1 MTLPPVV
8 DVVEAA
14 LREGVAPAVAST
26 VLVGGAVVH
35 AAASG
40 DAQRTPTRRA
50 LADGD
55 LFDLASVTK
64 PYVGS
69 VVARLVD
76 RGVLDLD
83 DAVSRWLPGFRS
95 GGKEAVTVRHLLAH
109 ASGLPAWRPLFERAG
124 ADPVAR
130 TAFAAPARRPG
141 PAALVAAFRR
151 GRELAEEA
159 VSAEPLEAA
168 PGTRAAYSDLGFIAL
183 GLVVERICGVPLDA
197 AVEAEV
203 TAPLSLRT
211 TTFLP
216 GLDPARAAA
225 RRAGRTFVPTR
236 RSAARAGEVVCGTAD
251 DDNAW
256 MMGGVAGHAG
266 LFATAADVAAFGQAW
281 LDALAGRTR
290 WLSPTTAA
298 LFAARDATPGSER
311 ALGWDTPSREGSALG
326 TRLGRGPRGAIGH
339 LGFTGTSLWLDRD
352 RELACALLTNHVH
365 PDGSDRE
372 RIRAFRARFHD
383 AVADAR
389 SG

>member
-8 DVVEAA
+8 DVVEAG
-14 LREGVAPAVAST
+14 LREGVAAAVASA
-26 VLVGGAVVH
+26 VRARGAIVH
-35 AAASG
+35 AGAAG
-40 DAQRTPTRRA
+40 LAQRTPTRRA
-50 LADGD
+50 VTEDD

-64 PYVGS
+64 PYVAS
-69 VVARLVD
+69 AVARLVE
-76 RGVLDLD
+76 RGALDLD
-83 DAVSRWLPGFRS
+83 AAVARWLPGFRG
-95 GGKEAVTVRHLLAH
+95 GGKEGITVRHLLAH
-109 ASGLPAWRPLFERAG
+109 ASGLPAWRPLHERAA
-124 ADPVAR
+124 ADPIAR
-130 TAFAAPARRPG
+130 AAFAAPAERPG

-168 PGTRAAYSDLGFIAL
+168 PGTRAVYSDLGFIAL

-203 TAPLSLRT
+203 SGPLSLQA
-211 TTFLP
+211 TTFLSGLEP
-216 GLDPARAAA
+216 GRAAE
-225 RRAGRTFVPTR
+225 RRAGRSFAATR
-236 RSAARAGEVVCGTAD
+236 RSPARGGEVLCGAVD

-256 MMGGVAGHAG
+256 SMGGVAGHAG

-290 WLSPTTAA
+290 WLSRATAA
-298 LFAARDATPGSER
+298 LFATRDATPGSER
-311 ALGWDTPSREGSALG
+311 ALGWDTPSREGSAIG

-339 LGFTGTSLWLDRD
+339 LGFTGTSLWLDLD

-372 RIRAFRARFHD
+372 RIRAFRGRFHD
-383 AVADAR
+383 AVAGALL
-389 SG
+389 G